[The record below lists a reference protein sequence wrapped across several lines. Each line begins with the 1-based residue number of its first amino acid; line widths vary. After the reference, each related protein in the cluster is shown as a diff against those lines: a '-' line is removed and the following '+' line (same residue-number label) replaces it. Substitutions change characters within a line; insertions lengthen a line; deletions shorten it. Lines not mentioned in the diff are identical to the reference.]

1 MNSKEQQSQEN
12 TNLLLTTS
20 TFKELINK
28 GVDITQYLLLHF
40 LNCNID
46 LKDISPKILGK
57 LLVLE
62 KQRMITRLG
71 DIWEITEKG
80 RELLNLQPKQEV
92 VLQQNWV
99 EELYEQIEA
108 VIVKNTGKKQY
119 INPNTGKPLKPSLQ
133 EFKARIALFFKKF
146 GQQDQ
151 EKIKKTLLKYI
162 KEVTLGKIKYPMK
175 LVYYIWNEKNGS
187 ISSEMLDNFE
197 EEDVEE
203 TVNVGSIDI

>member
-1 MNSKEQQSQEN
+1 
-12 TNLLLTTS
+12 LTTS
-20 TFKELINK
+20 LFKELINK

-46 LKDISPKILGK
+46 LKDVNVKILGK

-62 KQRMITRLG
+62 KQRMINRLG

-80 RELLNLQPKQEV
+80 KQLLGQERRETPV
-92 VLQQNWV
+92 VLQQDWV

-108 VIVKNTGKKQY
+108 AIFKNTGKKQY

-146 GQQDQ
+146 GEQDQ

-162 KEVTLGKIKYPMK
+162 KEVTSGKIKYPMK

-203 TVNVGSIDI
+203 TLNVGSVDI